1 MSSRRR
7 SQIRVSE
14 IPAGISEVLPKS
26 LGIPEVLLKSLG
38 IPEDLPVLQGQS
50 EL

>member
-14 IPAGISEVLPKS
+14 IPAGISEDLPKS
-26 LGIPEVLLKSLG
+26 LGIAKVLLKSLG